1 MTKYLFCFL
10 ALYIYSASAATQ
22 KGFETEVY
30 GFLRDSSIYSSDALA
45 SYNNINLSAP
55 KHVPFGGLGIA
66 RGENKNSIS
75 HYTPYSTTKLTTNY
89 QINVVTSVETG
100 VQLRF

>member
-1 MTKYLFCFL
+1 VKEYG
-10 ALYIYSASAATQ
+10 ATL
-22 KGFETEVY
+22 T
-30 GFLRDSSIYSSDALA
+30 
-45 SYNNINLSAP
+45 LSHKVNP

-66 RGENKNSIS
+66 RGDNKNSIS